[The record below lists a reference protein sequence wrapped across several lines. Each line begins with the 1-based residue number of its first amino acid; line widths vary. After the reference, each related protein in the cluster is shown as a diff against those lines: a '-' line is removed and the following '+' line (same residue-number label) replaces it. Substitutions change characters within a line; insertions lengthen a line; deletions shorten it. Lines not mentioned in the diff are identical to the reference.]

1 MSALEVSDVA
11 FAYGARRALDGVS
24 FAAAKGR
31 FTALLGPN
39 GAGKS
44 TLIAL
49 LTRLYDLQRGQI
61 RIAGFGLREAPQ
73 TVQRTAK
80 KEHERQQKPK
90 LAAAAATGTDAA
102 SESRRQR
109 MLAHLPTESM

>member
-49 LTRLYDLQRGQI
+49 LTRLYDLQRG
-61 RIAGFGLREAPQ
+61 RS
-73 TVQRTAK
+73 
-80 KEHERQQKPK
+80 
-90 LAAAAATGTDAA
+90 A
-102 SESRRQR
+102 SPASACARRRARRSPASAWCSSRARW
-109 MLAHLPTESM
+109 TWT